1 MRETAAIPAP
11 TSLLIS
17 EPRFDMALLCA
28 NHLSFHP
35 RVLFVMES
43 LYFVETDCSL
53 DLIVSENDCASA
65 DGPASSWLTGEDWL
79 LETLSS
85 GPTAPP
91 TEAVLSASVPSAEAT
106 AGNGGGET
114 TEEAA
119 CSCRGCGDGEPEPP
133 GVASPADGKNRTC
146 VCGCGW
152 PWP

>member
-79 LETLSS
+79 LEALSS
-85 GPTAPP
+85 APTAPSA
-91 TEAVLSASVPSAEAT
+91 EAVLSASVPSAEAT

-119 CSCRGCGDGEPEPP
+119 CSCRGGCGDGEPEPP

-146 VCGCGW
+146 VCAW